1 METKEIKL
9 SKKKNGNG
17 YITSYSVNLGCAEAR
32 ECGFLDSH
40 GEPVA
45 IEKIIDPQQHRII
58 LQAKVGE

>member
-32 ECGFLDSH
+32 ECGFLDSQ
-40 GEPVA
+40 GEP
-45 IEKIIDPQQHRII
+45 IPIQKIIDPQRHRII